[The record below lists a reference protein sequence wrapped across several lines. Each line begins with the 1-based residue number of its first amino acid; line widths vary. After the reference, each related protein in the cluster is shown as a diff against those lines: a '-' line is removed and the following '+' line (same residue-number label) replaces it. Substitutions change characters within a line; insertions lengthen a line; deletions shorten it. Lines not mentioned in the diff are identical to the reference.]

1 MGVEFWFCLGGSYL
15 LTLKGSGG
23 MPSRKII
30 KIMGFEITFTKN
42 MVKYFIFS
50 KQHFIDAFCDK
61 SDKHTN
67 LMQHL

>member
-15 LTLKGSGG
+15 LTLRGSGG
-23 MPSRKII
+23 MPPPENCQNYV
-30 KIMGFEITFTKN
+30 EITFTKN